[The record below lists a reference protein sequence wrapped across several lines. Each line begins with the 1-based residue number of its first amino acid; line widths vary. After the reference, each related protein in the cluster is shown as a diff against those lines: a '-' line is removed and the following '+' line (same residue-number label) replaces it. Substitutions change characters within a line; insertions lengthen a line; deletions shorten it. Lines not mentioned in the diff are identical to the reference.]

1 MDFMLSDADRVLISQ
16 VREFGKNYFNNESV
30 AQWRRDMG
38 LPDEV
43 VKAFVDL
50 DFNGFGVI
58 HRRNHVH
65 YDMLAQVLVL
75 EELSRV
81 SGATPARS
89 KTISFSS
96 RSSRLSR
103 VLRKPTPFVLNI
115 RIRDALHSLCSSEPN
130 SGSETTG
137 MKTSVRSVDGRLF
150 MNGEKMFVNNGE
162 YAPALLVAAIDED
175 APAENGIPLVHVD
188 GSAHRERRRGGSR
201 EQDWP
206 RDAPVRPYSLR

>member
-1 MDFMLSDADRVLISQ
+1 M
-16 VREFGKNYFNNESV
+16 KSV

-81 SGATPARS
+81 SGATLPFQNDFLQLQILEAFAS
-89 KTISFSS
+89 PSQ
-96 RSSRLSR
+96 
-103 VLRKPTPFVLNI
+103 KPTPFVLNI
-115 RIRDALHSLCSSEPN
+115 RIRDALHSLLQFP
-130 SGSETTG
+130 
-137 MKTSVRSVDGRLF
+137 
-150 MNGEKMFVNNGE
+150 
-162 YAPALLVAAIDED
+162 
-175 APAENGIPLVHVD
+175 
-188 GSAHRERRRGGSR
+188 SR
-201 EQDWP
+201 IRVLIQ
-206 RDAPVRPYSLR
+206 RA

>member
-16 VREFGKNYFNNESV
+16 VREFGKNYFNKESV

-65 YDMLAQVLVL
+65 YDLLAQVLVL

-81 SGATPARS
+81 SGAVPKRFPSAPDSRGFRE
-89 KTISFSS
+89 SFAN
-96 RSSRLSR
+96 R
-103 VLRKPTPFVLNI
+103 P
-115 RIRDALHSLCSSEPN
+115 HSP
-130 SGSETTG
+130 
-137 MKTSVRSVDGRLF
+137 
-150 MNGEKMFVNNGE
+150 
-162 YAPALLVAAIDED
+162 
-175 APAENGIPLVHVD
+175 
-188 GSAHRERRRGGSR
+188 
-201 EQDWP
+201 
-206 RDAPVRPYSLR
+206 

>member
-65 YDMLAQVLVL
+65 YDMLAQV
-75 EELSRV
+75 R
-81 SGATPARS
+81 ARPCRS

-103 VLRKPTPFVLNI
+103 VLRKPTPFALNI
-115 RIRDALHSLCSSEPN
+115 RIRDALHSLLQFP
-130 SGSETTG
+130 
-137 MKTSVRSVDGRLF
+137 
-150 MNGEKMFVNNGE
+150 
-162 YAPALLVAAIDED
+162 
-175 APAENGIPLVHVD
+175 
-188 GSAHRERRRGGSR
+188 SR
-201 EQDWP
+201 IRVLIQ
-206 RDAPVRPYSLR
+206 RV

>member
-75 EELSRV
+75 EEL
-81 SGATPARS
+81 
-89 KTISFSS
+89 
-96 RSSRLSR
+96 
-103 VLRKPTPFVLNI
+103 
-115 RIRDALHSLCSSEPN
+115 
-130 SGSETTG
+130 
-137 MKTSVRSVDGRLF
+137 
-150 MNGEKMFVNNGE
+150 
-162 YAPALLVAAIDED
+162 
-175 APAENGIPLVHVD
+175 
-188 GSAHRERRRGGSR
+188 
-201 EQDWP
+201 
-206 RDAPVRPYSLR
+206 

>member
-81 SGATPARS
+81 SGATLPFQNDFLQLQILEAFAS
-89 KTISFSS
+89 PSQTDPI
-96 RSSRLSR
+96 RLEYQNTGR
-103 VLRKPTPFVLNI
+103 LAFAFAV
-115 RIRDALHSLCSSEPN
+115 SEPN
-130 SGSETTG
+130 SGSDTTG

-175 APAENGIPLVHVD
+175 APAENGHPALSMWMV
-188 GSAHRERRRGGSR
+188 
-201 EQDWP
+201 P
-206 RDAPVRPYSLR
+206 RTAKGVEAVPES

>member
-16 VREFGKNYFNNESV
+16 VREFGKNYFNKESV

-65 YDMLAQVLVL
+65 YDLLAQVLVL
-75 EELSRV
+75 EELSR
-81 SGATPARS
+81 
-89 KTISFSS
+89 ISFSS
-96 RSSRLSR
+96 RFSRLSR

-115 RIRDALHSLCSSEPN
+115 RIRDALH
-130 SGSETTG
+130 
-137 MKTSVRSVDGRLF
+137 
-150 MNGEKMFVNNGE
+150 
-162 YAPALLVAAIDED
+162 LLLRF
-175 APAENGIPLVHVD
+175 P
-188 GSAHRERRRGGSR
+188 SR
-201 EQDWP
+201 IRVLIQ
-206 RDAPVRPYSLR
+206 RA

>member
-81 SGATPARS
+81 SGATLLLRV
-89 KTISFSS
+89 SS
-96 RSSRLSR
+96 HRSR
-103 VLRKPTPFVLNI
+103 VGARLCAGVRESFANRP
-115 RIRDALHSLCSSEPN
+115 HSP
-130 SGSETTG
+130 
-137 MKTSVRSVDGRLF
+137 
-150 MNGEKMFVNNGE
+150 
-162 YAPALLVAAIDED
+162 
-175 APAENGIPLVHVD
+175 
-188 GSAHRERRRGGSR
+188 
-201 EQDWP
+201 
-206 RDAPVRPYSLR
+206 